1 MCGEVAI
8 RDGEGGCRNNIPPG
22 ASGIDTYGEILA
34 TGQPHGHTRLMF
46 SIDEPTADAI
56 RHALNESGELAA
68 IIELRRHFPLIGD
81 NAQARL
87 CVRAIASWGPVAA
100 LKDVQARMK
109 PRGRR

>member
-1 MCGEVAI
+1 M
-8 RDGEGGCRNNIPPG
+8 
-22 ASGIDTYGEILA
+22 ASGANATSSASIHRKRSVTSLTYGEILA
-34 TGQPHGHTRLMF
+34 TGQPHGHSRLMF

-56 RHALNESGELAA
+56 RRALSENGELAA

-81 NAQARL
+81 NAQARM

-109 PRGRR
+109 PRRPR

>member
-1 MCGEVAI
+1 MGGEVAI
-8 RDGEGGCRNNIPPG
+8 RDGQGGCRNNIPPG
-22 ASGIDTYGEILA
+22 ASGIATDPEILA
-34 TGQPHGHTRLMF
+34 SGQPRGHTRPMF
-46 SIDEPTADAI
+46 SVDEPTADAI

-100 LKDVQARMK
+100 LKDVQARTK
-109 PRGRR
+109 PRRPR